1 MCIHNYIHL
10 KITQHA
16 DKEEQKCC
24 VIFIIHQLL
33 LPPTKEETTIDDEDE
48 HLDSL
53 PEEPLPSTFT

>member
-1 MCIHNYIHL
+1 ML
-10 KITQHA
+10 R
-16 DKEEQKCC
+16 